1 MGVPICERGGVME
14 NIILN
19 ENCLD
24 GILKLKNE
32 SVDLI
37 VTDPP
42 YAVGVSSNGAKKHKN
57 THSSDGYRWRNY
69 DRTNKVKQC
78 INTRLFKYLILDSKV
93 FPYTF

>member
-1 MGVPICERGGVME
+1 ME

-42 YAVGVSSNGAKKHKN
+42 YAIGVSSNGARSN
-57 THSSDGYRWRNY
+57 FSDNNLIVPFFKELFSQMNRVL
-69 DRTNKVKQC
+69 KAQ
-78 INTRLFKYLILDSKV
+78 RLSA
-93 FPYTF
+93 